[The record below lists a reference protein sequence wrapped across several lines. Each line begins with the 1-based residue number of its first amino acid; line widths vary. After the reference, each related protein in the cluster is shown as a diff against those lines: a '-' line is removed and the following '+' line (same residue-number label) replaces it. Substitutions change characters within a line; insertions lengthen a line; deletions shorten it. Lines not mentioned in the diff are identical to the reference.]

1 MEGNAFTDFVT
12 AFRKAVFGYTE
23 EEAKKLNEDA
33 KKVEEKVKKEKET
46 GRSNPIYDITD
57 TALIKAGIDPAKT
70 EMFLG
75 LFVFLVLIMM
85 FKR

>member
-23 EEAKKLNEDA
+23 EESKAVTEDLKKAKEKAKQEDA
-33 KKVEEKVKKEKET
+33 T

-57 TALIKAGIDPAKT
+57 TALLKFGIDPAKT

-75 LFVFLVLIMM
+75 LFVFLVLVMM